1 MAELTSTK
9 RRCGAGKAA
18 GFELWQAPCS
28 WGINIYENSFA
39 FGSLLINIEFRKE
52 YEWIKTF
59 LSVFNRSPL
68 RKETTKFNFRY
79 SDFNTQPSTFHHY
92 KSSTFRLVGKFY
104 LDWILSNFPLQ
115 SWNPHFTNLQLST
128 LKCQWQN
135 VLWIFSATVR
145 SHFAKVLFY
154 WQMNLKSFEYWANS
168 YVSCF
173 VQTLFPWRAGWE
185 LSTIT
190 PGDRVQASS
199 TWKRFIF
206 QCLAN
211 IQHKAP
217 GLILVGNKSSKTE
230 LHGFVNKL
238 RTNIPILSLLSSLFI
253 WLAERPTLNYGR
265 NVWVERGEGEWL

>member
-1 MAELTSTK
+1 M
-9 RRCGAGKAA
+9 
-18 GFELWQAPCS
+18 
-28 WGINIYENSFA
+28 ENSFA
-39 FGSLLINIEFRKE
+39 FRSFLINIEFRE
-52 YEWIKTF
+52 SMNESKTF
-59 LSVFNRSPL
+59 LSVFNRGEKKQQNSISVHHCL
-68 RKETTKFNFRY
+68 THNLQLLVVTTHQHFNLLL
-79 SDFNTQPSTFHHY
+79 S
-92 KSSTFRLVGKFY
+92 KFY

-173 VQTLFPWRAGWE
+173 VQTLFPWSVGWE

-206 QCLAN
+206 HCLAN
-211 IQHKAP
+211 IQPEFSTRHQ
-217 GLILVGNKSSKTE
+217 V
-230 LHGFVNKL
+230 
-238 RTNIPILSLLSSLFI
+238 
-253 WLAERPTLNYGR
+253 
-265 NVWVERGEGEWL
+265 